1 MSSTAPAG
9 LELALGLVHGSAAR
23 TAGRRWRPAACSSR
37 SSATA
42 PWPATAGRGRRQ
54 ALLDRL
60 AVRPLLDGHR
70 GGPAADLT
78 SVLAAVTGLSQ
89 LAVELGDLIT
99 ALDVNPL
106 IAGPKG
112 AVAVDVLIE
121 TAGLRPP
128 RLNTRR
134 DLEI

>member
-1 MSSTAPAG
+1 MSSTAPSG
-9 LELALGLVHGSAAR
+9 LELALGLVTDPLLGPLVVVAAGGVLVEVLGDR
-23 TAGRRWRPAACSSR
+23 AVGLPPLDEEG
-37 SSATA
+37 AT
-42 PWPATAGRGRRQ
+42 RM
-54 ALLDRL
+54 LDRL
-60 AVRPLLDGHR
+60 AARPLLDGHR

-89 LAVELGDLIT
+89 LAVELGDLIS

-121 TAGLRPP
+121 PAVAS
-128 RLNTRR
+128 
-134 DLEI
+134 